1 MVEEILNKKIILDD
15 RKPYNIDKRK
25 QLKKM
30 EYCDFIYT
38 SLHLDGSIVSKD
50 QVNGILDGRFVVE
63 ATVKDHLAIENYIE
77 TLLLMENLIE
87 LESDIS
93 LKIIEDIHDVSN
105 GAEGPIWRKSNPI
118 LYTLDYNPPH
128 WQEIKEKMDE
138 FIKWTYNADD
148 ELKGNKILKAAYL
161 HNKLIEIYPFEYN
174 SEATARMVMYYSL
187 MRDGYPIFELRLG
200 ESEYN
205 SLVIDYLKSK
215 NIEPFYKAVQRGI
228 FNKLDVM
235 LQITVEDE

>member
-1 MVEEILNKKIILDD
+1 MIQEILNKKIILDN
-15 RKPYNIDKRK
+15 RKPYSIDKRK

-30 EYCDFIYT
+30 DYCDFIYT
-38 SLHLDGSIVSKD
+38 SLHLDGSIVNKN
-50 QVNGILDGRFVVE
+50 QVNRILDGEFVVE
-63 ATVKDHLAIENYIE
+63 ATVSDHLAIENYIE
-77 TLLLMENLIE
+77 TLSFMENIME

-105 GAEGPIWRKSNPI
+105 GAEGPIWRRSNPI

-138 FIKWTYNADD
+138 FIKWTYVADD
-148 ELKGNKILKAAYL
+148 QLKGNKILKAAYL

-174 SEATARMVMYYSL
+174 SEATARMVMFYSL

-205 SLVIDYLKSK
+205 SVVIDYLKNK
-215 NIEPFYKAVQRGI
+215 NIEPFYKAIERGI

-235 LQITVEDE
+235 MQITTEDE